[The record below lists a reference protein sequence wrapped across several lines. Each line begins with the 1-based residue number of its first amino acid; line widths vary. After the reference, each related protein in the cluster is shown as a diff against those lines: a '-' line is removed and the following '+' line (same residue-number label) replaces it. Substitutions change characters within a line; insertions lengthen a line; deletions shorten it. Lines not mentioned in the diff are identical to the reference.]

1 MTADKESACGAGD
14 TEDTSSIPGTRR
26 SPGEG
31 TGNPLQ
37 YSCLKNPMDRGAL
50 WATVQGVAKSQTRQ
64 STYTHTPHTEMT
76 ENSMPAKGLSICN
89 LHHRPFDWGA
99 LDITMFIS
107 WACQIPCLKSTHLL
121 VR

>member
-1 MTADKESACGAGD
+1 MQEMQVRSLGQEDSMRRNWQPTPVFLPEKSHGQRSLVGYSPRGCKESD
-14 TEDTSSIPGTRR
+14 TTKHIHTH
-26 SPGEG
+26 
-31 TGNPLQ
+31 T
-37 YSCLKNPMDRGAL
+37 
-50 WATVQGVAKSQTRQ
+50 
-64 STYTHTPHTEMT
+64 THTPHTEMT

-89 LHHRPFDWGA
+89 LLHRPFDWGA